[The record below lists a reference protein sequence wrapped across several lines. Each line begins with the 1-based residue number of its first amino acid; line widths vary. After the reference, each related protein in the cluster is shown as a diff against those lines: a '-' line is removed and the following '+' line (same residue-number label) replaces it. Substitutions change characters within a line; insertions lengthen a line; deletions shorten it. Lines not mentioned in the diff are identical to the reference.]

1 MKTVDVDGPQDE
13 MSTLKYHGQTP
24 ICSSTNKRPFIELSP
39 CVEDNG
45 GGQLDI
51 SKQVEDAITKS
62 VNLLMPKMIEN
73 IKEQIKSVVETAI
86 GTALSNLKNEMMLWT
101 KEEISKLEKREA
113 LRTLSEAE
121 LLESYNRK
129 DNVKII
135 GLSETLSNDGKR
147 EQVETTINKVISVG
161 DAIDAKITHTD
172 IFIAHRLPTR
182 SGRDKPV
189 IVRFS
194 RRIKK
199 IDLLRKK
206 RTLSQING
214 FGDVK
219 IFEDLSTTRVNFL
232 RIMKTDE
239 RIQSTWTRE
248 GTIYFIWK
256 EDQRIYKINGL
267 WEGGDFLDYSIDNVL
282 KCFNCVFGNSNGQS
296 DP

>member
-45 GGQLDI
+45 AGQLDI

-121 LLESYNRK
+121 LLESYNRR

-172 IFIAHRLPTR
+172 ISIAHRLPTR

-206 RTLSQING
+206 T
-214 FGDVK
+214 
-219 IFEDLSTTRVNFL
+219 NF
-232 RIMKTDE
+232 I
-239 RIQSTWTRE
+239 
-248 GTIYFIWK
+248 
-256 EDQRIYKINGL
+256 
-267 WEGGDFLDYSIDNVL
+267 
-282 KCFNCVFGNSNGQS
+282 SN
-296 DP
+296 

>member
-1 MKTVDVDGPQDE
+1 
-13 MSTLKYHGQTP
+13 
-24 ICSSTNKRPFIELSP
+24 
-39 CVEDNG
+39 
-45 GGQLDI
+45 
-51 SKQVEDAITKS
+51 
-62 VNLLMPKMIEN
+62 
-73 IKEQIKSVVETAI
+73 
-86 GTALSNLKNEMMLWT
+86 MMLWT

-121 LLESYNRK
+121 LLESYNRR

-147 EQVETTINKVISVG
+147 EQVETTINKVINFG

-172 IFIAHRLPTR
+172 ISIAHRLPIR

-214 FGDVK
+214 FGDVN
-219 IFEDLSTTRVNFL
+219 IFEDLSTARVNFL

>member
-1 MKTVDVDGPQDE
+1 ME
-13 MSTLKYHGQTP
+13 
-24 ICSSTNKRPFIELSP
+24 
-39 CVEDNG
+39 
-45 GGQLDI
+45 
-51 SKQVEDAITKS
+51 EDAITKS

-73 IKEQIKSVVETAI
+73 IKEQIKSAVETAI

-113 LRTLSEAE
+113 LKTLSEAE
-121 LLESYNRK
+121 LLESYNRR

-147 EQVETTINKVISVG
+147 EQVDALGKR

-172 IFIAHRLPTR
+172 ISIAHRLPTR

-206 RTLSQING
+206 T
-214 FGDVK
+214 
-219 IFEDLSTTRVNFL
+219 NF
-232 RIMKTDE
+232 I
-239 RIQSTWTRE
+239 
-248 GTIYFIWK
+248 
-256 EDQRIYKINGL
+256 
-267 WEGGDFLDYSIDNVL
+267 
-282 KCFNCVFGNSNGQS
+282 SN
-296 DP
+296 